1 MGKEFEKEQIQVKKE
16 KKKKKK
22 TESNQ
27 NPINKSHTKTEQIII
42 VIYIKRMTFQV
53 SEENMYH
60 TLNSIVT
67 MWDSYLKNKKVGY
80 NLIFSNKIKF
90 Y

>member
-1 MGKEFEKEQIQVKKE
+1 
-16 KKKKKK
+16 
-22 TESNQ
+22 
-27 NPINKSHTKTEQIII
+27 
-42 VIYIKRMTFQV
+42 MTFQV